1 MNKYITPAALLLSLI
16 LPGLAA
22 AQPLPPGLERLQT
35 VMRTLDVDSDQA
47 LSTDEV
53 QAATQRLLSLDSDGD
68 GALSLEEM
76 GGPAPIRGMIRQ
88 QYVLRALDEDGD
100 LSVSADELAR
110 ASRSLAYL
118 DRDGDWNLSHDEL
131 NPPGPPGAPPGGPPP
146 GGPDAGGP
154 DAGGPA
160 PDGPAPGGAAPY
172 GPPPGGPPPGGAA
185 PYGPPPGGAQDGGGP
200 GGAPGDGGPGAAN
213 FANMDMM
220 RRMNGYGP
228 EIVGDILPGA
238 DDRAFE
244 GYTLVHDGAFG
255 GQNANRIY
263 LTDMNGESVHRWEP
277 ERYQPEGSVAYLLE
291 NGLLLRTVS
300 SHHWLR
306 GDHYPVGAAGTVQL
320 LDWDSNVVWEY
331 EMDVPG
337 KHVFHHDVDYM
348 PNGNILAIAYTGF
361 SPEEARSMGWDGVF
375 PANAETIWFD
385 KVVEL
390 QPNLE
395 DGSTEIVWQWNTWDH
410 FVQDKFPGR
419 ANYGDVESAVGKI
432 DVNYLREGYVLFLRG
447 QMHHVNSVDYNP
459 ELDQIVLSSAAYGEL
474 WFIDH
479 STTMAE
485 AAGDSGGRYGRGGDL
500 IYRWGNPL
508 TTRSGTLDE
517 ATLFW
522 QHDARWITGGLPGAG
537 NLLVYNNG
545 TNRALDG
552 TFDPE
557 LGMDF
562 ENSYTD
568 LLEVRLPARADG
580 SYDASREPDLVWSW
594 NLDAGEDYFSPFM
607 SGWDRMPNGNTIF
620 VNGHNKQ
627 IIEVTPSG
635 ERVLDYIVPENGRKY
650 RVYKYS
656 VDYPGLAGRF

>member
-1 MNKYITPAALLLSLI
+1 MKKYLTASAMLLSLT
-16 LPGLAA
+16 LPDLAV
-22 AQPLPPGLERLQT
+22 AQPLPPGMERLQT
-35 VMRTLDVDSDQA
+35 VIRTLDADNDQS

-53 QAATQRLLSLDSDGD
+53 QEATQRLLSLDSDSD

-88 QYVLRALDEDGD
+88 QYVIRALDEDGD

-118 DRDGDWNLSHDEL
+118 DRDGDWNLSSEEL
-131 NPPGPPGAPPGGPPP
+131 NPPGPPGPAPDGPPP
-146 GGPDAGGP
+146 GGPVPGGP
-154 DAGGPA
+154 D
-160 PDGPAPGGAAPY
+160 PY
-172 GPPPGGPPPGGAA
+172 GPPPE
-185 PYGPPPGGAQDGGGP
+185 
-200 GGAPGDGGPGAAN
+200 GAPPEGAPDGGGPGAAN

-220 RRMNGYGP
+220 RRMNGYES
-228 EIVGDILPGA
+228 EIVGDILPGT

-263 LTDMNGESVHRWEP
+263 LTDMNGEMVHQWEP
-277 ERYQPEGSVAYLLE
+277 GRYQPEGSVAYLLE

-300 SHHWLR
+300 SHHWMR
-306 GDHYPVGAAGTVQL
+306 GDHYPVGSAGTVQL

-361 SPEEARSMGWDGVF
+361 SPEEARAMGWDGVF
-375 PANAETIWFD
+375 PADAETVWLD

-390 QPNLE
+390 QPNLD
-395 DGSTEIVWQWNTWDH
+395 DGSTEIVWQWNSWDH
-410 FVQDKFPGR
+410 LVQDKFPDR
-419 ANYGDVESAVGKI
+419 ANFGDVESAVGKI
-432 DVNYLREGYVLFLRG
+432 DINYLREGYVLFIGG
-447 QMHHVNSVDYNP
+447 QMQHVNSVDYNA

-479 STTMAE
+479 GTTMAE
-485 AAGDSGGRYGRGGDL
+485 AAGDGGGRYGRGGDL
-500 IYRWGNPL
+500 IYRWGNPS
-508 TTRSGTLDE
+508 TTRSGTLDD
-517 ATLFW
+517 ATLYW
-522 QHDARWITGGLPGAG
+522 QHDARWITEGLPGAG

-545 TNRALDG
+545 TKRRLDG

-568 LLEVRLPARADG
+568 LLEVRLPVRADG
-580 SYDASREPDLVWSW
+580 SYDTGREPELVWSW
-594 NLDAGEDYFSPFM
+594 NLDAEEDYFSPFM

-627 IIEVTPSG
+627 IIEVTPAG
-635 ERVLDYIVPENGRKY
+635 ERVLDYMVPENGRQY
-650 RVYKYS
+650 RVYKYP
-656 VDYPGLAGRF
+656 VDYPGIAGRF

>member
-1 MNKYITPAALLLSLI
+1 MNKYVTASAMLLSLT

-35 VMRTLDVDSDQA
+35 VMRTLDVDNDQA

-53 QAATQRLLSLDSDGD
+53 QAAAQRLLSLDSDGD

-118 DRDGDWNLSHDEL
+118 DRDGDWNLSHEEL
-131 NPPGPPGAPPGGPPP
+131 NPPGPPGAPPPDGDDGSRGG
-146 GGPDAGGP
+146 AGRRLWRRWP
-154 DAGGPA
+154 ASPA
-160 PDGPAPGGAAPY
+160 PFGQ
-172 GPPPGGPPPGGAA
+172 PPGGPPPGGAPDA
-185 PYGPPPGGAQDGGGP
+185 
-200 GGAPGDGGPGAAN
+200 GGPGAAN

-220 RRMNGYGP
+220 RRMNGYES

-238 DDRAFE
+238 DGRAFE

-263 LTDMNGESVHRWEP
+263 LTDMNGETVHRWEP

-300 SHHWLR
+300 SHHWLHS
-306 GDHYPVGAAGTVQL
+306 GNYPVGAAGTVQL

-331 EMDVPG
+331 QMDMPG

-375 PANAETIWFD
+375 PSADTIWFD

-395 DGSTEIVWQWNTWDH
+395 DGSTEIVWQWNSWDH

-419 ANYGDVESAVGKI
+419 ANYGDVESEVGKI

-474 WFIDH
+474 WFIDR

-500 IYRWGNPL
+500 IYRWGNPF
-508 TTRSGTLDE
+508 TTRSGTLDD

-522 QHDARWITGGLPGAG
+522 QHDARWITEGLPGEG

-545 TNRALDG
+545 TNRSLDG

-580 SYDASREPDLVWSW
+580 SYDAGGEPEVVWSW
-594 NLDAGEDYFSPFM
+594 NLDGDEDYFSPFM

-627 IIEVTPSG
+627 VIEVTPSG
-635 ERVLDYIVPENGRKY
+635 ERVLDYLVPENGRKY
-650 RVYKYS
+650 RVYKYP

>member
-1 MNKYITPAALLLSLI
+1 MKKYLTASAMLLSLT
-16 LPGLAA
+16 LPDLTV
-22 AQPLPPGLERLQT
+22 AQPLPPGMERLQT
-35 VMRTLDVDSDQA
+35 VIRTLDADNDQS

-53 QAATQRLLSLDSDGD
+53 QEATQRLLSLDSNSD

-88 QYVLRALDEDGD
+88 QYVIRALDEDGD

-118 DRDGDWNLSHDEL
+118 DRDGDWNLSSEEL
-131 NPPGPPGAPPGGPPP
+131 NPPGPAPGGPPP
-146 GGPDAGGP
+146 GEPP
-154 DAGGPA
+154 PEVA
-160 PDGPAPGGAAPY
+160 PDG
-172 GPPPGGPPPGGAA
+172 
-185 PYGPPPGGAQDGGGP
+185 
-200 GGAPGDGGPGAAN
+200 GGPGAAN

-220 RRMNGYGP
+220 RRMNGYES
-228 EIVGDILPGA
+228 EIVGDILPGT
-238 DDRAFE
+238 DDRAFD

-263 LTDMNGESVHRWEP
+263 LTNMNGEMVHQWEP

-300 SHHWLR
+300 SHHWMR

-320 LDWDSNVVWEY
+320 LDWDSNIVWEY

-361 SPEEARSMGWDGVF
+361 SPEEARAMGWDGVF
-375 PANAETIWFD
+375 PADAETVWLD

-390 QPNLE
+390 QPNLD
-395 DGSTEIVWQWNTWDH
+395 DGSTEIVWQWNSWDH
-410 FVQDKFPGR
+410 LVQDKFPDR
-419 ANYGDVESAVGKI
+419 ANFGDVESAVGKI
-432 DVNYLREGYVLFLRG
+432 DINYLREDYVLFIGG
-447 QMHHVNSVDYNP
+447 QMQHVNSVDYNA

-479 STTMAE
+479 GTTMAE

-500 IYRWGNPL
+500 IYRWGNPS
-508 TTRSGTLDE
+508 TTRSGTLDD
-517 ATLFW
+517 ATLYW
-522 QHDARWITGGLPGAG
+522 QHDARWITEGLPGAG

-545 TNRALDG
+545 TKRRLDG

-568 LLEVRLPARADG
+568 LLEVRLPVRADG
-580 SYDASREPDLVWSW
+580 SYDTGREPELVWSW
-594 NLDAGEDYFSPFM
+594 NLDAEEDYFSPFM
-607 SGWDRMPNGNTIF
+607 SGWDRLPNGNTIF

-627 IIEVTPSG
+627 IIEVTPAG
-635 ERVLDYIVPENGRKY
+635 ERVLDYMVPENGRKY
-650 RVYKYS
+650 RVYKYP
-656 VDYPGLAGRF
+656 VDHPGIAGRF

>member
-1 MNKYITPAALLLSLI
+1 MNKYTTSAALLLSLV
-16 LPGLAA
+16 LPGFAA

-53 QAATQRLLSLDSDGD
+53 QAATQRLLSLDIDGD

-118 DRDGDWNLSHDEL
+118 DRDGDWNLSHEEL
-131 NPPGPPGAPPGGPPP
+131 NPVGPPGAPPPDGDDGPAEVPDDGYGAGGAPPAEAPDDGYGADRPPPGAPPP
-146 GGPDAGGP
+146 GGPVDA
-154 DAGGPA
+154 
-160 PDGPAPGGAAPY
+160 
-172 GPPPGGPPPGGAA
+172 
-185 PYGPPPGGAQDGGGP
+185 
-200 GGAPGDGGPGAAN
+200 GGPGAAN

-220 RRMNGYGP
+220 RRMNGYES

-263 LTDMNGESVHRWEP
+263 LTDMNGETVHRWEP

-300 SHHWLR
+300 RHRWLR
-306 GDHYPVGAAGTVQL
+306 SGNYPVGAAGTVQL

-375 PANAETIWFD
+375 PNADTIWFD

-395 DGSTEIVWQWNTWDH
+395 DGTTEIVWQWNSWDH

-419 ANYGDVESAVGKI
+419 ANYGNVESAVGKI

-508 TTRSGTLDE
+508 TTRSGTLDD

-522 QHDARWITGGLPGAG
+522 QHDARWITEGLPGEG

-545 TNRALDG
+545 TNRSLDG

-580 SYDASREPDLVWSW
+580 SYDAGREPEVVWSW
-594 NLDAGEDYFSPFM
+594 NLDGDEDYFSPFM

-627 IIEVTPSG
+627 VIEVTPSG
-635 ERVLDYIVPENGRKY
+635 ERVLDYLVPENGRKY
-650 RVYKYS
+650 RVYKYP

>member
-1 MNKYITPAALLLSLI
+1 MKKYFSISALLLSLTP
-16 LPGLAA
+16 PGPAV
-22 AQPLPPGLERLQT
+22 AQPLPPGMERLQS
-35 VMRTLDVDSDQA
+35 VIRTLDADNDQS

-53 QAATQRLLSLDSDGD
+53 QEATQRLLSLDSDSD

-88 QYVLRALDEDGD
+88 QYVIRALDEDGD

-118 DRDGDWNLSHDEL
+118 DRDGDWNLSSEEL
-131 NPPGPPGAPPGGPPP
+131 NPAGPPGAPPGGPPP
-146 GGPDAGGP
+146 GGAPDA
-154 DAGGPA
+154 
-160 PDGPAPGGAAPY
+160 
-172 GPPPGGPPPGGAA
+172 
-185 PYGPPPGGAQDGGGP
+185 
-200 GGAPGDGGPGAAN
+200 GGPGAAN

-220 RRMNGYGP
+220 RRMNGYES

-238 DDRAFE
+238 DDRAFD

-255 GQNANRIY
+255 GQNANRVY
-263 LTDMNGESVHRWEP
+263 LTNMNGEMVHRWEP
-277 ERYQPEGSVAYLLE
+277 GRYQPEGSVAYLLE

-300 SHHWLR
+300 SHHWMR

-320 LDWDSNVVWEY
+320 LDWDSNIVWEY

-361 SPEEARSMGWDGVF
+361 SPEEARAMGWDGVF
-375 PANAETIWFD
+375 PADAETVWLD

-390 QPNLE
+390 QPNLD
-395 DGSTEIVWQWNTWDH
+395 DGSTEIVWQWNSWDH
-410 FVQDKFPGR
+410 LVQDKFPDR
-419 ANYGDVESAVGKI
+419 ANYGDVESAMGKI
-432 DVNYLREGYVLFLRG
+432 DINYLREDYVLFIGG
-447 QMHHVNSVDYNP
+447 QMQHVNSVDYNA

-479 STTMAE
+479 GTTMAE

-508 TTRSGTLDE
+508 TTRSGTLDD
-517 ATLFW
+517 ATLYW
-522 QHDARWITGGLPGAG
+522 QHDARWITEGLPGAG

-545 TNRALDG
+545 TKRRLDG

-568 LLEVRLPARADG
+568 LLELRLPARADG
-580 SYDASREPDLVWSW
+580 SYDTGGEPELVWSW
-594 NLDAGEDYFSPFM
+594 NLDAEENYFSPFM
-607 SGWDRMPNGNTIF
+607 SGWDRLANGNTIF

-627 IIEVTPSG
+627 IIEVTPAG
-635 ERVLDYIVPENGRKY
+635 ERVLDYLVPENGRKY
-650 RVYKYS
+650 RVYKYP
-656 VDYPGLAGRF
+656 VDYPGFAGRF

>member
-1 MNKYITPAALLLSLI
+1 MNKYLT
-16 LPGLAA
+16 AA
-22 AQPLPPGLERLQT
+22 AMVFILIPPSPAVAQPPGFERLQT
-35 VMRTLDVDSDQA
+35 VMRTLDADSDQS

-53 QAATQRLLSLDSDGD
+53 QEATQRLLSLDSDSD

-76 GGPAPIRGMIRQ
+76 GGPAPVRGMIRQ
-88 QYVLRALDEDGD
+88 QYVIRALDENGD
-100 LSVSADELAR
+100 LSVSADELAQ
-110 ASRSLAYL
+110 ASRALARL
-118 DRDGDWNLSHDEL
+118 DRDGDWILSREEL
-131 NPPGPPGAPPGGPPP
+131 NPSGPPGAPPPGAGGPPP
-146 GGPDAGGP
+146 GGR
-154 DAGGPA
+154 
-160 PDGPAPGGAAPY
+160 
-172 GPPPGGPPPGGAA
+172 PPGGA
-185 PYGPPPGGAQDGGGP
+185 PDG
-200 GGAPGDGGPGAAN
+200 GGPGAAN

-220 RRMNGYGP
+220 RRMNGYES
-228 EIVGDILPGA
+228 EIVGDILPGT

-244 GYTLVHDGAFG
+244 GYTLVHDAAFG

-263 LTDMNGESVHRWEP
+263 LTDMNGEMVHQWEP
-277 ERYQPEGSVAYLLE
+277 APYQPEGAVAYFLE

-300 SHHWLR
+300 SHDWVH
-306 GDHYPVGAAGTVQL
+306 GEHYPVGAAGTVQL
-320 LDWDSNVVWEY
+320 LDWDSNIVWEY

-361 SPEEARSMGWDGVF
+361 SPEEVRAMGWDGVF
-375 PANAETIWFD
+375 PADAETIWLD

-390 QPNLE
+390 QPNLD
-395 DGSTEIVWQWNTWDH
+395 DGSTEIVWQWNSWDH
-410 FVQDKFPGR
+410 LVQDQFPDR
-419 ANYGDVESAVGKI
+419 ANYGDVESALGKI
-432 DVNYLREGYVLFLRG
+432 DINYLREGYVLFIGG
-447 QMHHVNSVDYNP
+447 QMNHVNSVDYNA
-459 ELDQIVLSSAAYGEL
+459 ELDQIVLSSATYGEL

-508 TTRSGTLDE
+508 TTKSGTLDE
-517 ATLFW
+517 ATLYW
-522 QHDARWITGGLPGAG
+522 QHDARWITEGLPGEG

-545 TNRALDG
+545 TNRSLDG

-568 LLEVRLPARADG
+568 LLELRLPVRADG
-580 SYDASREPDLVWSW
+580 SYDSGREPELVWSW
-594 NLDAGEDYFSPFM
+594 NLDADENYFSPFM
-607 SGWDRMPNGNTIF
+607 SGWDRLANGNTIF

-627 IIEVTPSG
+627 IVEVTPTG

-650 RVYKYS
+650 RVYKYPG
-656 VDYPGLAGRF
+656 DYPGFAGRSF

>member
-1 MNKYITPAALLLSLI
+1 MNKYVTASAMLLSLT
-16 LPGLAA
+16 LPSLAV
-22 AQPLPPGLERLQT
+22 AQPVPPGLERLQT
-35 VMRTLDVDSDQA
+35 VMRTLDANNDQA

-53 QAATQRLLSLDSDGD
+53 QAAAQRLLSLDSDGD

-118 DRDGDWNLSHDEL
+118 DRDGDWNLSREEL
-131 NPPGPPGAPPGGPPP
+131 NPQGPPGAPPPDNDDGPGEAPDDGYGAGGPPPAEAPDDGYGAGGPPP
-146 GGPDAGGP
+146 G
-154 DAGGPA
+154 
-160 PDGPAPGGAAPY
+160 
-172 GPPPGGPPPGGAA
+172 GPPPGGPPPGGAPDA
-185 PYGPPPGGAQDGGGP
+185 
-200 GGAPGDGGPGAAN
+200 GGPGAAN

-220 RRMNGYGP
+220 RRMNGYES
-228 EIVGDILPGA
+228 EIVGEILPGA

-263 LTDMNGESVHRWEP
+263 LTDMNGETVHRWEP

-300 SHHWLR
+300 SHHWLHS
-306 GDHYPVGAAGTVQL
+306 GNYPVGSAGTVQL

-375 PANAETIWFD
+375 PANADTVWFD

-390 QPNLE
+390 QPNLD
-395 DGSTEIVWQWNTWDH
+395 DGSTEIVWQWNSWDH

-432 DVNYLREGYVLFLRG
+432 DINYLREGYVLFIGG
-447 QMHHVNSVDYNP
+447 QMHHVNSVDYHP

-500 IYRWGNPL
+500 IYRWGNPF
-508 TTRSGTLDE
+508 TTRSGTLDD

-522 QHDARWITGGLPGAG
+522 QHDARWITEGLPGEG

-545 TNRALDG
+545 TNRRLDG

-568 LLEVRLPARADG
+568 LLEVRLPVLADG
-580 SYDASREPDLVWSW
+580 SYEAGREPELVWSW

-627 IIEVTPSG
+627 VIEVTPEG

-650 RVYKYS
+650 RVYKYP